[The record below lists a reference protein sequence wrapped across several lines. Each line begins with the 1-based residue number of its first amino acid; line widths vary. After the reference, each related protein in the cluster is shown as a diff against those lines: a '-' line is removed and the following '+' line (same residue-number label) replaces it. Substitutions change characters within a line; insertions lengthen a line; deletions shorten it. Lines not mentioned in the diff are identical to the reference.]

1 MERCQNY
8 APGSNLQRQAGRPLY
23 LKSPRWPFLFPSVI
37 YQSSECSLCATPL
50 LSSPLQTLKKPS
62 WETSATAGFEV
73 THQGHGYDSH
83 SWKTVQKISWTKQ
96 KNTFCLPEVSFYVKA
111 FYSMLETPTL
121 VEEPRAD
128 ETSAFTLC
136 PEQANTRLWF
146 FSLFSAMKQK
156 FQYTRVKTPPSF
168 RRRPHK
174 PSLGLL
180 SAGPP

>member
-1 MERCQNY
+1 
-8 APGSNLQRQAGRPLY
+8 
-23 LKSPRWPFLFPSVI
+23 
-37 YQSSECSLCATPL
+37 
-50 LSSPLQTLKKPS
+50 
-62 WETSATAGFEV
+62 
-73 THQGHGYDSH
+73 
-83 SWKTVQKISWTKQ
+83 
-96 KNTFCLPEVSFYVKA
+96 
-111 FYSMLETPTL
+111 MLETPTL

-168 RRRPHK
+168 RRRPDK

-180 SAGPP
+180 SAGPPQVFRIHFEILLCTSKTHLGLAPSYVAEILTP

>member
-73 THQGHGYDSH
+73 KHCSH
-83 SWKTVQKISWTKQ
+83 SSGSRVRFPFME
-96 KNTFCLPEVSFYVKA
+96 N
-111 FYSMLETPTL
+111 
-121 VEEPRAD
+121 
-128 ETSAFTLC
+128 C
-136 PEQANTRLWF
+136 PEDFLNQTEEEHSASLKYHFMLKPFIACWKHRLWSRNHVQMKPVLSRSALNRQTHVCG
-146 FSLFSAMKQK
+146 FS
-156 FQYTRVKTPPSF
+156 PSF
-168 RRRPHK
+168 LPWSK
-174 PSLGLL
+174 NFNTPE
-180 SAGPP
+180 